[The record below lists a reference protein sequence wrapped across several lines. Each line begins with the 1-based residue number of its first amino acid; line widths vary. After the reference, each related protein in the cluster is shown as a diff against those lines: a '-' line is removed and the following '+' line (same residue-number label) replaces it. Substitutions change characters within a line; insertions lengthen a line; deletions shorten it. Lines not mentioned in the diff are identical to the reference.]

1 MVKGRVYGS
10 VFCYSKY
17 MNDLSTHGIVAL
29 VRNSEGK
36 FLLLEDARDEMLGH
50 WAPPHGRYETSDD
63 SEAAGVIREVYEET
77 KLHVTPIKSVLTQPA
92 DTKVKT
98 VSFWLVETEESDIEL
113 DDESSDCGWFSVE
126 ETLQLRLYPGTKIF
140 FDKVMSGEISLD

>member
-1 MVKGRVYGS
+1 
-10 VFCYSKY
+10 

-50 WAPPHGRYETSDD
+50 WAPPHGRCESTDH

-77 KLHVTPIKSVLTQPA
+77 KLHVHPIKSVLTQSA

-98 VSFWLVETEESDIEL
+98 VSFWLVQCNETDIEL
-113 DDESSDCGWFSVE
+113 DDESSDYGWFALE
-126 ETLQLRLYPGTKIF
+126 EATKLKLYPGTKIF
-140 FDKVMSGEISLD
+140 FDKVMSGEVSLD